1 MRPFEDELRKALSRR
16 EPGDDFTAQVL
27 ARVKERKARFKPG
40 WLSFSWQLA
49 WATALLLVLVSGLA
63 YRQHLRDQKGQEA
76 KRQLLMA
83 MQIAGSQLHQAQLRV
98 RQIEYPEVV
107 AQ

>member
-1 MRPFEDELRKALSRR
+1 MRPFEDELRNALSRR
-16 EPGDDFTAQVL
+16 DPGDDFTAQVL
-27 ARVKERKARFKPG
+27 ARVNERKSRQRPP
-40 WLSFSWQLA
+40 WLSFTWQLA
-49 WATALLLVLVSGLA
+49 WAAALLLVLVSGLA
-63 YRQHLRDQKGQEA
+63 YRQHLREQKGQEA

-83 MQIAGSQLHQAQLRV
+83 MQIAGSHLHQAQLRV